1 MKTPIFKIHK
11 FITVLE
17 IRSKIGN
24 LSGADANERAVVAM
38 NIKRFWN
45 YDKKQINHGKVKEI
59 MKLST
64 ASGVT
69 CGKTVV
75 NDIARGK
82 DALASRK
89 RVQDS
94 ARWST
99 SSHRNRHLLV
109 IV

>member
-1 MKTPIFKIHK
+1 MGRGRDLT
-11 FITVLE
+11 
-17 IRSKIGN
+17 
-24 LSGADANERAVVAM
+24 ANERAAVAM

-75 NDIARGK
+75 KDIAREMKLQEEFNKQLFSETGHVSGL
-82 DALASRK
+82 DFSPNFR
-89 RVQDS
+89 R
-94 ARWST
+94 
-99 SSHRNRHLLV
+99 HRCLN
-109 IV
+109 